1 MNMDNAIFIQLYCL
15 LSVFT
20 SFTIFIL
27 GMYIYNRNKV
37 IDREAVYK
45 LFTTFRIKENIPIE
59 DCISF
64 EKYRIWRY
72 SSLY

>member
-1 MNMDNAIFIQLYCL
+1 MNMDNAIFIQLYFL
-15 LSVFT
+15 LSIFT
-20 SFTIFIL
+20 SFTVFLL
-27 GMYIYNRNKV
+27 GMYIYNRNEVIIRGKV
-37 IDREAVYK
+37 CN
-45 LFTTFRIKENIPIE
+45 LFSSFKIKVNIPIE